1 MSSNIVKD
9 LYLLLGDLATEIY
22 YIRENDLKFGNPFSD
37 EYKEIIVKY
46 NKLCEEKRLLEESLE

>member
-9 LYLLLGDLATEIY
+9 SYLLLGDLATEIY

-37 EYKEIIVKY
+37 EYK
-46 NKLCEEKRLLEESLE
+46 